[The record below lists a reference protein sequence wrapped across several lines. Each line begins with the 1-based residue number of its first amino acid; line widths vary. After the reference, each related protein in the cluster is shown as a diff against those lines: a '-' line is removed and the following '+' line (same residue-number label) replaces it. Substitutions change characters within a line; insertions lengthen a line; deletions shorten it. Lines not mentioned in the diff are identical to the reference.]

1 MTRPVAAAIADMLGE
16 PVHGVQPLSGG
27 DICRSYRVELRDGR
41 TIFAKQAPAGTAG
54 MLGTE
59 AAGLAWL
66 RDAGAPVPEVLAQ
79 SGDLLLLAWV
89 ARQRPDAAA
98 AEQFGADLARLH
110 SSGAPA
116 FGSPPPGAGPVG
128 FIGSAAMSFASGR
141 RWPDFFVEHRIR
153 PYLLAARALQRV
165 STAQYDTIASLC
177 DRIGELSGPEVAPA
191 RLHGDL
197 WSGNLLWSGGRA
209 MLIDPAAHGGH
220 PESDLAMLAL
230 FNAPYFADVIAG
242 YQRRAPL
249 ADGWRER
256 VPLHQ
261 VYPLLVHAQIFGGG
275 YGASAA
281 AAAASAMRRIG
292 G

>member
-1 MTRPVAAAIADMLGE
+1 VAAAIADMLGE

-41 TIFAKQAPAGTAG
+41 TIFAKQAPAGAAG

-89 ARQRPDAAA
+89 AQQRPDAAA

-177 DRIGELSGPEVAPA
+177 DRIGKLAGPETAPA

-197 WSGNLLWSGGRA
+197 WSGNLLWNGGRA
-209 MLIDPAAHGGH
+209 VLIDPAAHGGH

-230 FNAPYFADVIAG
+230 FSAPHFADVIAG
-242 YQRRAPL
+242 YQRHVRL
-249 ADGWRER
+249 RDGWRER

-261 VYPLLVHAQIFGGG
+261 LYPLLVHAQLFGGG